1 MTLKRCPHQQKN
13 LFGDSQV
20 PGHRTL
26 ALRLIAA
33 VLENAARGLQMQEVT
48 SFGNQGQEASKDVD
62 WQAIWAYALGP
73 EPGLTLT
80 LRYVVVVT

>member
-1 MTLKRCPHQQKN
+1 MQK
-13 LFGDSQV
+13 
-20 PGHRTL
+20 
-26 ALRLIAA
+26 
-33 VLENAARGLQMQEVT
+33 VT
-48 SFGNQGQEASKDVD
+48 SFGNQGQGASKDVD